1 MFGIIPPSFVRP
13 RQGVGRRNSVGGE
26 VRRRCSGSVGVPVC
40 WRLPLLVSPLYDV
53 VCRLLELLVLFG
65 RRDRVEVNA
74 GAPELLGEYDA
85 QGVGYAKCIVMLV
98 PLRRPERVDG
108 WRTAEKGTGLAR
120 GRESRPSVSDSAPDD
135 GRVLCRQRRTRRG
148 RSITGVGEIISGP

>member
-1 MFGIIPPSFVRP
+1 
-13 RQGVGRRNSVGGE
+13 
-26 VRRRCSGSVGVPVC
+26 
-40 WRLPLLVSPLYDV
+40 LLVSSLYDV

-108 WRTAEKGTGLAR
+108 WRTAEKGTGLAGGGTAAPPSRIALQMTVECCAANVERAEGARLR
-120 GRESRPSVSDSAPDD
+120 G
-135 GRVLCRQRRTRRG
+135 
-148 RSITGVGEIISGP
+148 